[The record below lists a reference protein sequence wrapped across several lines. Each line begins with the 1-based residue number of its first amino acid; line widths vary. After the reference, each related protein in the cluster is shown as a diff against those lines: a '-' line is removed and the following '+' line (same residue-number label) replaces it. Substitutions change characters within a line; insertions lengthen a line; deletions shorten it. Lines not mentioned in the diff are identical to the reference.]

1 MIVSTS
7 SSGFQSDT
15 TEKWSEVVNE
25 VVEGVFSAK
34 GREKFVSIL
43 DGGSPMLLEVGG
55 CGSRSKSTVE
65 EGAQFGSCSDH
76 AAWSKGKFGDC
87 SENVVE
93 R

>member
-1 MIVSTS
+1 V
-7 SSGFQSDT
+7 
-15 TEKWSEVVNE
+15 
-25 VVEGVFSAK
+25 
-34 GREKFVSIL
+34 
-43 DGGSPMLLEVGG
+43 LLEVGG
-55 CGSRSKSTVE
+55 CGLRSKSTVE